1 MTELSGHLTAAVSHE
16 LVKFLTKPF
25 VLQASKK
32 FIIARREQ
40 VLFYLFIFFQFF
52 FPPYLGGA
60 RQGRPVRLG
69 FWPQPL
75 IAPLPGKRVIL
86 FDFSFHLPAGESGLN
101 TALHM
106 EAWLTGNLSNYGE
119 AGGGGAPPVKY

>member
-1 MTELSGHLTAAVSHE
+1 MTELSGHLTATVSRE

-32 FIIARREQ
+32 FITARHEQ
-40 VLFYLFIFFQFF
+40 VLFYLFIFFLFF
-52 FPPYLGGA
+52 FLLFWGA
-60 RQGRPVRLG
+60 GQGKAVGLG
-69 FWPQPL
+69 FWLQPL

-119 AGGGGAPPVKY
+119 GGGGGASPVKY